1 MDEYFDEDEP
11 TPHWPEKLES
21 IRKFVVTVLW
31 FAVISVSILLVLRYL
46 PDPGHNPKPPSS
58 SISIHREPSK
68 KYLDESVIRSLSKA
82 REKSIAQAQSELDL
96 WVESLMVKV
105 DEDFLKWYFGYWTQ
119 QKLAASGL
127 FHASMNLVYSKHP
140 KAEEKM
146 IQAIEG
152 EFRKRVM
159 PSALAQMEIE
169 RILRRAIEVYLL
181 TLRNELDVSARNFN
195 ISQADWERYLDDI
208 SVTVSQV
215 DAGRHVPLT
224 MKALLGYGG
233 SRLLAKHAGSMAGRF
248 GAATEGLFIRRGAT
262 NAAIRIS
269 GNTLGKVA
277 GRFSGPLVMAVI
289 LAWDVYDYR
298 RTEIE
303 NRPILRNAIEKY
315 LGLVRDSILYDPS
328 TGLES
333 ILMGIERN
341 VVGSLEVRE

>member
-11 TPHWPEKLES
+11 TPRWPEKLES

-31 FAVISVSILLVLRYL
+31 FAVISVSILLVLRFL

-82 REKSIAQAQSELDL
+82 REKAISQAESELGL
-96 WVESLMVKV
+96 WVESLMVKA

-119 QKLAASGL
+119 QKLGLSTL
-127 FHASMNLVYSKHP
+127 FHASVNLVFSKHP

-159 PSALAQMEIE
+159 PSALAQMEMA
-169 RILRRAIEVYLL
+169 RMLRRAIEVHLL
-181 TLRNELDVSARNFN
+181 TLRNDLDVSARNFN

-224 MKALLGYGG
+224 MMALLGYGG
-233 SRLLAKHAGSMAGRF
+233 SRLLAKHAVNVAGRF
-248 GAATEGLFIRRGAT
+248 GATTEDIFLRKGVA
-262 NAAIRIS
+262 NAAIRVIVKS
-269 GNTLGKVA
+269 GVWGLK
-277 GRFSGPLVMAVI
+277 RRPC
-289 LAWDVYDYR
+289 LADLYPER
-298 RTEIE
+298 R
-303 NRPILRNAIEKY
+303 L
-315 LGLVRDSILYDPS
+315 
-328 TGLES
+328 
-333 ILMGIERN
+333 
-341 VVGSLEVRE
+341 